1 MAELCAERAERPAE
15 GLAEGACAH
24 PGWRKAAAHEARGVQ
39 SFATTSA
46 PPATPIANIVEA
58 PPSGGISVEFVVL
71 AGRTAEMSEQD
82 TKSAA
87 PAGIVYDPQ
96 VIDRLVGTIGTSR
109 TTSGKTAATIT
120 GHRDRE
126 WWRVEACR
134 IGSDWRS
141 ILKTIAGA
149 VRGWQILHDVDQ
161 QPSACLSCGADHLL
175 CINPSGTIEAIM
187 SAVRARGVSAL
198 KEPANIERLSRCDAA
213 ARKEINRRIESL
225 IAAREIAA

>member
-1 MAELCAERAERPAE
+1 MSLLYPDEPSIANA
-15 GLAEGACAH
+15 GAH
-24 PGWRKAAAHEARGVQ
+24 PGTRKAAPYEARGVQ
-39 SFATTSA
+39 GFATTSA

-58 PPSGGISVEFVVL
+58 PPSSGISVEFVVL

-87 PAGIVYDPQ
+87 PAGIVCDPP
-96 VIDRLVGTIGTSR
+96 VIDRLVGTIGTSP

-120 GHRDRE
+120 DHHGRE

-141 ILKTIAGA
+141 ILNTIAGA
-149 VRGWQILHDVDQ
+149 VRGWRILHDVDQ
-161 QPSACLSCGADHLL
+161 RPSACLSCGADHLL
-175 CINPSGTIEAIM
+175 CMNPSATIEAIM

-198 KEPANIERLSRCDAA
+198 KEPANIERLSGCDAS
-213 ARKEINRRIESL
+213 ARKEINRRIGSL
-225 IAAREIAA
+225 IAAGEIAA